1 MASRKD
7 MLIMI
12 IDDSTMD
19 AFLLKQMLTN
29 ANHNAP
35 VLRFENPVHALD
47 HFRDSIGRQELS
59 ELPDLIFLDINM
71 PLLNGFKFLDL
82 ISDMKEM
89 DNCKVVMTT
98 ASDDPGDI
106 QRSAEVKSVIGYL
119 IKPLRIEDLIQVES
133 LLERVHLS

>member
-1 MASRKD
+1 MDDRN

-29 ANHNAP
+29 ANHTAP
-35 VLRFENPVHALD
+35 VLRFENPVHALAY
-47 HFRDSIGRQELS
+47 FRDSIGRQELS

-89 DNCKVVMTT
+89 VNCKVVMTT

-106 QRSAEVKSVIGYL
+106 ERPAEFKSVIGYL
-119 IKPLRIEDLIQVES
+119 IKPLRKEDLMQIES
-133 LLERVHLS
+133 LLERVFIS